1 MKTVC
6 AFGFCTSLWR
16 WVEKVQ
22 SWPVKWHSVH
32 GSHLP
37 FSFQAVS
44 TSTSPP
50 WATCQYDSSL
60 FSLFP
65 CLSPSLPFFSG
76 CQGSIS
82 APFLRRVMG
91 WCQVCVFGFWY
102 EDVCCRRVS
111 CRTKARGLSELSCF
125 ASLPVTFHW
134 QLVSYQQTAHK
145 LSGVLIMKI
154 SAYQSLHL
162 FLLRSLS
169 SVSVSSHFPYVCVC
183 VWWVPN
189 APLLVKVLCSEI
201 MYRVSLMSSINCTR
215 PLMSFCMPASVLVN
229 P

>member
-1 MKTVC
+1 MGLT
-6 AFGFCTSLWR
+6 FLFLSRQFQLQPHHRGL
-16 WVEKVQ
+16 
-22 SWPVKWHSVH
+22 PVNTIHL
-32 GSHLP
+32 SH
-37 FSFQAVS
+37 
-44 TSTSPP
+44 
-50 WATCQYDSSL
+50 
-60 FSLFP
+60 P
-65 CLSPSLPFFSG
+65 CILASRPPSLFFSG

-82 APFLRRVMG
+82 ALFLRRVMG

-111 CRTKARGLSELSCF
+111 CRTEARGLSQLSCF

-162 FLLRSLS
+162 FLSRSLA
-169 SVSVSSHFPYVCVC
+169 SVCFLPLRTGHLTFHMC

-189 APLLVKVLCSEI
+189 APSLVKVLCSEI
-201 MYRVSLMSSINCTR
+201 MCRVSLMSSINSTR
-215 PLMSFCMPASVLVN
+215 PLMSFCMPASVLVR